1 METTKR
7 KKPSAKASTVS
18 QKEGTKQ
25 DAGEVLN
32 PLSSKYPYLDES
44 ELQILSVLSIGNTD
58 IHQLSM
64 ARILRGIERKQAEH
78 GDSIIKIG
86 RVVGDYGVH
95 EPLPYFSVKLTR
107 S

>member
-1 METTKR
+1 MTTK
-7 KKPSAKASTVS
+7 KTKAKVS
-18 QKEGTKQ
+18 DVNTQKATKQ
-25 DAGEVLN
+25 SAGGVLN

-44 ELQILSVLSIGNTD
+44 ELQTLSVLSIGNTD
-58 IHQLSM
+58 IRQLSM
-64 ARILRGIERKQAEH
+64 ARILRGIERKQSEH

-95 EPLPYFSVKLTR
+95 EPLPYFSVNLTR